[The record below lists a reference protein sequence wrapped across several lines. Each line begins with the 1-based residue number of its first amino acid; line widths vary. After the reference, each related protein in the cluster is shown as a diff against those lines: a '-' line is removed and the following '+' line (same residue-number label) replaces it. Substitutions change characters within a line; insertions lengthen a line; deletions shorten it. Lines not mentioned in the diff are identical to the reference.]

1 MQFIETPIFTA
12 LVERRLSDDEYRSL
26 QLTLVLR
33 PDQGKLIPG
42 SGGLRKLRWR
52 MPGAGKRGGLRL
64 IDYWIPKAEMILML
78 YLYSKREQGD
88 LTTAQAR
95 ELGRV
100 AREELE

>member
-26 QLTLVLR
+26 QLALVLR

-52 MPGAGKRGGLRL
+52 TPGAGKRGGLRL
-64 IDYWIPKAEMILML
+64 IYYWIPTAEMILML

-88 LTTAQAR
+88 LTTAQTR